1 MGATPWTG
9 DWMGATSVLRM
20 GETIARSTRG
30 EESLHNG
37 DDATANSTSQQ
48 VLHKSKSQIYEN
60 VVRHSQ

>member
-1 MGATPWTG
+1 
-9 DWMGATSVLRM
+9 MGATSVLRM